1 MSDDQHYNPGSMR
14 IELAKNIRELV
25 RLYDLLADEI
35 YEHSDDHDMPGGDAL
50 HYAGPIADPSTW
62 ERRYD
67 LADPETQDWMIE
79 NTVSADVH
87 PLTVLAVAEDDIRAM
102 LNQPTDLTATVA
114 RASDYILGKLDDIT
128 PDGAWLPVKAF
139 AKQVK
144 ASIRT
149 LENVLKAGDRA
160 DRGAPCLQC
169 GTALVKVW
177 GGCDEKCVPKAKDHK
192 PEHHDRWRCPKRECP
207 VTYVDGDE
215 LALAI
220 KNTARMYAEW
230 LTATDMH
237 AEYRI
242 NVGTLQSWASRDKVR
257 KRRDF
262 DSGRMTYNVAD
273 ALAERDKSERMGA

>member
-67 LADPETQDWMIE
+67 LSDPETQDWMIE
-79 NTVSADVH
+79 NTVSADDH
-87 PLTVLAVAEDDIRAM
+87 PLMVLAVAEDDIRAM
-102 LNQPTDLTATVA
+102 LDQPTDLTATVA

-128 PDGAWLPVKAF
+128 PDGAWLPVEAF

-169 GTALVKVW
+169 GTALVKEW
-177 GGCDEKCVPKAKDHK
+177 AGTKEK
-192 PEHHDRWRCPKRECP
+192 PEPAGNDRWRCPKRECP

-220 KNTARMYAEW
+220 KNTARQYAEW
-230 LTATDMH
+230 LTATDMA

-242 NVGTLQSWASRDKVR
+242 AVGTLQSWATRGKVR

-262 DSGRMTYNVAD
+262 DTGRMTYNVAE
-273 ALAERDKSERMGA
+273 ALEMRDQGERMGA